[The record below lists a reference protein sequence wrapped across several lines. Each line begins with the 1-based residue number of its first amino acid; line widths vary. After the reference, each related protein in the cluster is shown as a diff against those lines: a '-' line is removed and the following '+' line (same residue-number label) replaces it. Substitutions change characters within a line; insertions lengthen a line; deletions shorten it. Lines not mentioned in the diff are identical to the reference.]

1 VLPNENGAKS
11 IQEGGF
17 IFFGHHFHWYPFR
30 RFNNKEQLKSGIL
43 PHPSAQSHPLSEA
56 SALDLADPMSPDHDH
71 RSGVE
76 LAVLLQKHFTVF
88 SVLNVA
94 PSPKN

>member
-1 VLPNENGAKS
+1 
-11 IQEGGF
+11 
-17 IFFGHHFHWYPFR
+17 
-30 RFNNKEQLKSGIL
+30 
-43 PHPSAQSHPLSEA
+43 
-56 SALDLADPMSPDHDH
+56 MSQDHDH